1 MSRYDWERG
10 TLVIPTKEW
19 APLKKRLREGWN
31 ALLTKRF
38 ELAKQLHT
46 HLRAVARGKRNFD
59 FEKAAASWVD
69 SKCHTTY
76 YNGAAVRQDTADSV
90 AARDAVALVLQPD
103 YAVAR
108 ALRKTKPQSPKKK
121 DLPFANNKTVKF
133 GGNVGLV
140 WDAYLALLDKG
151 RELRWS
157 VPENN
162 HAVEHA
168 WEHPM
173 GRVLAK
179 ALASIVWTRG
189 SGGKFIANNECNRD
203 SDQEG
208 GGGNYVSSSFG
219 PKDARLSR
227 FSTRF

>member
-46 HLRAVARGKRNFD
+46 HLRAVARGARNFD
-59 FEKAAASWVD
+59 FQQAAESWAD

-76 YNGAAVRQDTADSV
+76 YNGAAVQQVTADSE
-90 AARDAVALVLQPD
+90 AARDAIALVLQPD

-121 DLPFANNKTVKF
+121 DLPFANNKTVKY
-133 GGNVGLV
+133 GDNAVLA
-140 WDAYLALLDKG
+140 WDAYLALSDKG

-162 HAVEHA
+162 HAVEQA
-168 WEHPM
+168 WAHPM
-173 GRVLAK
+173 GRVLAQ
-179 ALASIVWTRG
+179 ALARIVWTRG
-189 SGGKFIANNECNRD
+189 SGGKFLSNNEYNRD
-203 SDQEG
+203 SEHEG

-219 PKDARLSR
+219 PKTVRLSR
-227 FSTRF
+227 LSPRF